1 MRILALITS
10 LTMSL
15 GLYPTTCKAI
25 NLDREKDIVTMQTST
40 GIQYQFYGCEDY
52 AEGDLLSVIMFNN
65 NTDSILDDAVICVHY
80 AGQF

>member
-25 NLDREKDIVTMQTST
+25 NLDRENDIVTMQTST

-52 AEGDLLSVIMFNN
+52 DEGDLLSVIMFNN

-80 AGQF
+80 AGF